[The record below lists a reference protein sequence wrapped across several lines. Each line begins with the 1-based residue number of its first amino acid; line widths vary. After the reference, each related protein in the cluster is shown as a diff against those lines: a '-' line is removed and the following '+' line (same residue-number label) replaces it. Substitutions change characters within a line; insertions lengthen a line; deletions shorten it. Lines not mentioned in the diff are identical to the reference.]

1 MTKNSQLTALA
12 LAFICAVTAL
22 SGAAMAYSDKVQDY
36 CKGDY
41 LNFCSVHPV
50 GSTGMRRCME
60 ANGKSLSSKCV
71 NALVD
76 AGEIPRKF
84 KR

>member
-1 MTKNSQLTALA
+1 MTNTSRIAALA
-12 LAFICAVTAL
+12 LAVGLTSAFAT
-22 SGAAMAYSDKVQDY
+22 GASAYNDRVHNN

-41 LNFCSVHPV
+41 LNFCSAHPV
-50 GSTGMRRCME
+50 GSTGLRRCME
-60 ANGKSLSSKCV
+60 ANGRNLSPRCV

-84 KR
+84 RR